1 MRNLIDKKVYRS
13 FISTCF
19 DVNTLASNLNTL
31 DLQNKS
37 VTKTDLSANET
48 NANGAP
54 LSNPTPVNSTSSA
67 SSTSSSS
74 SASSSNAGGAI
85 TKLNFSP
92 SCLSLILA
100 AGFNKGE
107 IHVFDGFKK
116 EASVFYNNNVSGNE
130 LFLLLM
136 KHLPPK

>member
-19 DVNTLASNLNTL
+19 DVNLLASNLNTL

-37 VTKTDLSANET
+37 VLKTDLSANEST
-48 NANGAP
+48 NGTISALGNGVSSSA
-54 LSNPTPVNSTSSA
+54 TTTSTSSA
-67 SSTSSSS
+67 SSNS
-74 SASSSNAGGAI
+74 SASSTTTSGNTA
-85 TKLNFSP
+85 TKLNLSP

-116 EASVFYNNNVSGNE
+116 EASVFYNNNVSEINYI
-130 LFLLLM
+130 
-136 KHLPPK
+136 